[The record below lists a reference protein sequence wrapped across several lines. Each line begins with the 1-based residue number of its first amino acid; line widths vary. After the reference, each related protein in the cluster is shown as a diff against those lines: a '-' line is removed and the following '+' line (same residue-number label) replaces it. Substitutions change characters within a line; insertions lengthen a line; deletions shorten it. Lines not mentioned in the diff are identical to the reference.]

1 MTRRARNVVAHAAAG
16 LVLLGAT
23 AAALASEQGPSFDS
37 SDVEPKR

>member
-1 MTRRARNVVAHAAAG
+1 MTKQVRNTVAHAAAG

-23 AAALASEQGPSFDS
+23 AAALASEQGPSFDC

>member
-1 MTRRARNVVAHAAAG
+1 MTKRVRNTVARAAAG

-23 AAALASEQGPSFDS
+23 AAALESEQGPSLDS